1 MAEQHRPP
9 PRLQSAEPAPV
20 VFRVAV
26 AERGLGRHELHDG
39 RGQRRHA
46 QASPAQTRRAA
57 LFVARVLPTT
67 EEANQSFQIQRST
80 NLSCEATICSRSRAG
95 TCCDAGELS
104 SG

>member
-1 MAEQHRPP
+1 MSRAPTVYELKHGSTASFSAPATD
-9 PRLQSAEPAPV
+9 LQSAEPAPV

-57 LFVARVLPTT
+57 LFVARVLPTK
-67 EEANQSFQIQRST
+67 ASRFSAQSFV
-80 NLSCEATICSRSRAG
+80 
-95 TCCDAGELS
+95 
-104 SG
+104 